1 MAKTTGRI
9 PISHNPKKMLTMAAD
24 VYKKHEEEGTSSP
37 LLILDGTDW
46 KVIGPTIEQALALH
60 NEAEIH
66 KRRMETAYRERD
78 LLITPIS
85 KGLKASRNLLKA
97 INKENPK
104 RLADWG
110 FEVDDSVKKAKVKK
124 SEHDWQD

>member
-60 NEAEIH
+60 KEAELH
-66 KRRMETAYRERD
+66 KGRMETAYRERD

-97 INKENPK
+97 INKDNPR
-104 RLADWG
+104 RLANWG
-110 FEVDDSVKKAKVKK
+110 FEVVDSVKKAKVKK
-124 SEHDWQD
+124 SETN

>member
-1 MAKTTGRI
+1 MAKTTGRV

-24 VYKKHEEEGTSSP
+24 VYKKHEDEGTSSP

-46 KVIGPTIEQALALH
+46 NVIGPTIEQALALH
-60 NEAEIH
+60 KEAEMH

-78 LLITPIS
+78 LLTSPIS

-104 RLADWG
+104 KLADWG
-110 FEVDDSVKKAKVKK
+110 FEVDDSVKRVKGDK
-124 SEHDWQD
+124 TK

>member
-24 VYKKHEEEGTSSP
+24 VYKKHEEEGASSP

-46 KVIGPTIEQALALH
+46 KVIGPTIELALALH
-60 NEAEIH
+60 KEAELH
-66 KRRMETAYRERD
+66 KGRMETAYRERD

-97 INKENPK
+97 INKDNPR
-104 RLADWG
+104 RLSNWG
-110 FEVDDSVKKAKVKK
+110 FEVIDSVKKAKVKK
-124 SEHDWQD
+124 SEHD

>member
-9 PISHNPKKMLTMAAD
+9 PISHNPKKMLTMAAK
-24 VYKKHEEEGTSSP
+24 VYKKHQDEGTSSP

-60 NEAEIH
+60 NEAEMH
-66 KRRMETAYRERD
+66 KKRMETAYRERD
-78 LLITPIS
+78 LLTADIS

-97 INKENPK
+97 INKDNPR
-104 RLADWG
+104 RLANWG
-110 FEVDDSVKKAKVKK
+110 FEVVDSVKKAKVKK
-124 SEHDWQD
+124 SETDL

>member
-1 MAKTTGRI
+1 MAKTTGRV
-9 PISHNPKKMLTMAAD
+9 PISPNPKKMLTMAAK
-24 VYKKHEEEGTSSP
+24 VFKKHGDEGTSSP

-78 LLITPIS
+78 LLTSAIS

-97 INKENPK
+97 INKNNPK

-110 FEVDDSVKKAKVKK
+110 FEVDYSVRKVKDK
-124 SEHDWQD
+124 KTE

>member
-1 MAKTTGRI
+1 MAKTTGRV
-9 PISHNPKKMLTMAAD
+9 PISHNPKKMLIMAVD

-60 NEAEIH
+60 NEAE
-66 KRRMETAYRERD
+66 KLKGRMETAYRERD

-97 INKENPK
+97 INKDNPR
-104 RLADWG
+104 RLANWG
-110 FEVDDSVKKAKVKK
+110 FEVVDSVRKVKGKKA
-124 SEHDWQD
+124 EHD

>member
-9 PISHNPKKMLTMAAD
+9 PISHNPKKMLSMAAD

-60 NEAEIH
+60 KEAEMH

-78 LLITPIS
+78 LLTSPIS

-104 RLADWG
+104 RLANWG

-124 SEHDWQD
+124 SEHD

>member
-1 MAKTTGRI
+1 MAKTTGRV

-24 VYKKHEEEGTSSP
+24 VYKKHKEEGTSSP

-60 NEAEIH
+60 KEAELH
-66 KRRMETAYRERD
+66 KGRMETAYRERD

-97 INKENPK
+97 INKDNPR
-104 RLADWG
+104 RLANWG
-110 FEVDDSVKKAKVKK
+110 FEVVDSVRKAKVKK
-124 SEHDWQD
+124 SEND

>member
-60 NEAEIH
+60 KEAELH
-66 KRRMETAYRERD
+66 KGRMETAYRERD

-97 INKENPK
+97 INKDNPR
-104 RLADWG
+104 RLANWG
-110 FEVDDSVKKAKVKK
+110 FEVIDSVKKAKVKK
-124 SEHDWQD
+124 SETN

>member
-24 VYKKHEEEGTSSP
+24 VYKKHEEEGASSP

-60 NEAEIH
+60 KEAELH
-66 KRRMETAYRERD
+66 KGRMETAYRERD

-97 INKENPK
+97 INKDNPR
-104 RLADWG
+104 RLANWG
-110 FEVDDSVKKAKVKK
+110 FEVVDSVKKAKVKK
-124 SEHDWQD
+124 SEHD

>member
-9 PISHNPKKMLTMAAD
+9 PISPNPKKMLSMAAD
-24 VYKKHEEEGTSSP
+24 VYKKHVDEGTSSP

-60 NEAEIH
+60 KEAELH
-66 KRRMETAYRERD
+66 KGRMETAYRERD

-97 INKENPK
+97 INKDNPR
-104 RLADWG
+104 RLANWG

-124 SEHDWQD
+124 SEHD